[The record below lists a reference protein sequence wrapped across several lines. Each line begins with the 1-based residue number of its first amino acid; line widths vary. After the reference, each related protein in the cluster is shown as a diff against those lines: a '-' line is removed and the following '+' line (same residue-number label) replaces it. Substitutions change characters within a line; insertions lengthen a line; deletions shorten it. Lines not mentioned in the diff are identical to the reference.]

1 LSNMVRVRLAD
12 TMNPRPTYMGEPRL
26 LCHIM
31 PPLLFVGIKKGAKSF
46 VTFVISH
53 FIPNLFFFSEGMQI
67 VSMLEAM
74 NSYVGMHLPYAL
86 PCTNSQLLEER
97 TICMFGRFLIRRGII
112 VGITMQDSQSSLI
125 LVVTLCPYWA
135 WIYKLS
141 LGSFVSFIIQGH
153 E

>member
-1 LSNMVRVRLAD
+1 MVRVRLAH

-67 VSMLEAM
+67 VSVLEAM

-97 TICMFGRFLIRRGII
+97 TICMFGRFHIKAGHYCRHNDARFSKFI
-112 VGITMQDSQSSLI
+112 D
-125 LVVTLCPYWA
+125 
-135 WIYKLS
+135 
-141 LGSFVSFIIQGH
+141 LGCNPMPLLGMDL
-153 E
+153 